1 MPKVLVVEGPGLD
14 GRSASWGAEAGLE
27 VALLPGPLPAALAA
41 AGPVDGAVLAP
52 GPAAFGSEALA
63 ATVVEAGVP
72 VVAVEPGNLRKE
84 GVDPDASPLGR
95 ACTRVLYGRGPDTG
109 RFALQHLAW
118 RTVRPVD
125 TLAYGRQPD
134 RVGDLWVPDGPGR
147 HPVAVLLHGGFWYHA
162 WERDLMDG
170 LAVDLARRGWAA
182 WNVEYRRLGAGGG
195 WPTTGDDVALGIDH
209 LVALAPVYDLDLGR
223 VALVGHSA
231 GGQLALWAAAR
242 GRRGAVH
249 PRVVVGLA
257 AITDLRA
264 ALEEGVGGRSV
275 ERLLAT
281 APDPELAL
289 RQASPLAH
297 VPIGVRQVLAHAV
310 DDEQVPMTQTVNYA
324 EAARV
329 DGDDVSVIEG
339 SAGTGGHLGLIDPC
353 SPTWVQV
360 ATALERDRKS
370 DSG

>member
-1 MPKVLVVEGPGLD
+1 VARVLVVEGPGLD
-14 GRSASWGAEAGLE
+14 GRCTSWGTEAGVD
-27 VALLPGPLPAALAA
+27 VALRPGPLPAALAA
-41 AGPVDGAVLAP
+41 AGPVDAAVLAP
-52 GPAAFGSEALA
+52 GPAGFASEALA
-63 ATVVEAGVP
+63 AAVAEAGVP
-72 VVAVEPGNLRKE
+72 VVAVDPGNLRQQ
-84 GVDPDASPLGR
+84 GIDPDASPLGR

-109 RFALQHLAW
+109 RYALQHLAW
-118 RTVRPVD
+118 RAARPVD

-134 RVGDLWVPDGPGR
+134 RVGDLWVPDGRGP
-147 HPVAVLLHGGFWYHA
+147 HPVAVLIHGGFWHHA

-182 WNVEYRRLGAGGG
+182 WNLEYRRVGADGG

-209 LVALAPVYDLDLGR
+209 LVPLARVYRLDLGR

-264 ALEEGVGGRSV
+264 ALDQRVGGRSV
-275 ERLLAT
+275 EHLLAT
-281 APDPELAL
+281 APDRERAL
-289 RQASPLAH
+289 REASPLAH

-310 DDEQVPMTQTVNYA
+310 DDEKVPLAQTLAYA
-324 EAARV
+324 EAARI
-329 DGDDVSVIEG
+329 DGDEVSVIQTP
-339 SAGTGGHLGLIDPC
+339 AGTGGHFGLIDPR
-353 SPTWVQV
+353 SPTWAAV
-360 ATALERDRKS
+360 ATAMERD
-370 DSG
+370 GP

>member
-1 MPKVLVVEGPGLD
+1 MPRVLVVKGPGLD
-14 GRSASWGAEAGLE
+14 GRCTSWGAEAGVEVSLE
-27 VALLPGPLPAALAA
+27 CGPLPAALAA
-41 AGPVDGAVLAP
+41 AGPVDAAVLAP
-52 GPAAFGSEALA
+52 GPAAFDSEALA
-63 ATVVEAGVP
+63 AAVAEAGVP
-72 VVAVEPGNLRKE
+72 VVAVEPGNLRKQ

-118 RTVRPVD
+118 RAARPLD

-182 WNVEYRRLGAGGG
+182 WNLEYRRLGAGGG

-209 LVALAPVYDLDLGR
+209 LVPLARVYDLDLGR

-257 AITDLRA
+257 PITDLRA
-264 ALEEGVGGRSV
+264 ARDERIGGRSV
-275 ERLLAT
+275 EHFLAT
-281 APDPELAL
+281 APDAELAL
-289 RQASPLAH
+289 HQASPLAH

-310 DDEQVPMTQTVNYA
+310 DDEQVPMAHTLSYA
-324 EAARV
+324 RAARV
-329 DGDDVSVIEG
+329 DGDHVTVIEAP
-339 SAGTGGHLGLIDPC
+339 AGAGGHFGLIDPR
-353 SPTWVQV
+353 SPIWAEV
-360 ATALERDRKS
+360 ATVLEREGRS
-370 DSG
+370 ARP